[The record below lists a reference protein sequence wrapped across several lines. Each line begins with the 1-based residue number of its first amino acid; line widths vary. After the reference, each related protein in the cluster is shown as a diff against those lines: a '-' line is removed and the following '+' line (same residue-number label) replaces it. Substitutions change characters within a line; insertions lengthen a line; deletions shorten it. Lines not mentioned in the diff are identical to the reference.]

1 MPYALSDGDD
11 KDVYRGGETTSSVAQ
26 STLSGSDPQLNKR
39 SSSVQGDSDAAS
51 PGATT
56 PADLASKARSYTR
69 GWRRSSLG
77 TLHAV
82 KENLRR
88 MRWQRER
95 VLNISNKHSDKQ

>member
-1 MPYALSDGDD
+1 MFCR
-11 KDVYRGGETTSSVAQ
+11 VCQ
-26 STLSGSDPQLNKR
+26 
-39 SSSVQGDSDAAS
+39 
-51 PGATT
+51 
-56 PADLASKARSYTR
+56 DLASKARSYTR